1 MVQRCQHLSFTLEA
15 SHAFLVAPKSF
26 GQNFQGHVTLQA
38 GISGAVDLAHPA
50 RSNWSKNLVGSK
62 SSSGGKSHDDGFY
75 TTTRFRECDRV
86 LVQGIRN
93 YDIAPDGRHFISV
106 TSGEMQSGTVVV

>member
-1 MVQRCQHLSFTLEA
+1 VKPRAL
-15 SHAFLVAPKSF
+15 
-26 GQNFQGHVTLQA
+26 
-38 GISGAVDLAHPA
+38 
-50 RSNWSKNLVGSK
+50 SK

-93 YDIAPDGRHFISV
+93 CDITPDGRHFISV
-106 TSGEMQSGTVVV
+106 SSGEMQSGTVVVPEIQVALNWFEELKQK